1 MTTSLRAALA
11 AFAMLPTVST
21 IALADDKGLVPPPGY
36 FEPAGASGKSKGG
49 AYICPEIPTPYT
61 ESLDFPSKYEGSGK
75 SRDTLNEQAD
85 AEYKE
90 KTTPINDFEKGVAK
104 IVGAYMETGKP
115 DALACAL
122 QWYDKWASAKALLGD
137 APNHTGRSVRKWT
150 LASASGAWVKLKF
163 SASKPLA
170 SQADEEKKV
179 EDWLSQIGDKVKD
192 EWDPNADA
200 HILNNHFYW
209 AAWAEMSTA
218 VATNRR
224 DLFDASVKI
233 YNRFASQADR
243 DGYLPN
249 ELNRK
254 TRALGYHIFA
264 VTPLSMIAAFAQA
277 NGVDLA
283 SKGDHALKRV
293 AERTLQGF
301 DNPKMFEDKAGAK
314 QVLEG
319 FDEQSS
325 KLAWLEPYCS
335 VEKCTGNA
343 AQKLDQSRP
352 FKNTRLGGDV
362 TSVFSASRS

>member
-1 MTTSLRAALA
+1 MRTFPRAALA
-11 AFAMLPTVST
+11 ALATLPLLSAAVF
-21 IALADDKGLVPPPGY
+21 ADDKGLVPPPGY
-36 FEPAGASGKSKGG
+36 FEPAGRSGVTKGG

-61 ESLDFPSKYEGSGK
+61 DPLDFPSKYEGSGK

-85 AEYKE
+85 AEYKA
-90 KTTPINDFEKGVAK
+90 KTKPINDFEKGVAK
-104 IVGAYMETGKP
+104 VVGSYMETGKP

-122 QWYDKWASAKALLGD
+122 QWYGKWADAHALLAD
-137 APNHTGRSVRKWT
+137 APDHTGRSVRKWT

-170 SQADEEKKV
+170 ANVDEAKKV
-179 EDWLSQIGDKVKD
+179 EDWLSQIGDKVKA
-192 EWDPNADA
+192 EWSPTEADKNF
-200 HILNNHFYW
+200 NNHYYW
-209 AAWAEMSTA
+209 AGWAMMATS

-233 YNRFASQADR
+233 YEHFASQPDSQ
-243 DGYLPN
+243 GYLPN
-249 ELNRK
+249 EVNRK
-254 TRALGYHIFA
+254 TRALGYHLFA
-264 VTPLSMIAAFAQA
+264 VAPLAMTAAFAQA

-283 SKGDHALKRV
+283 SKGNHALKRV

-314 QVLEG
+314 QVIEG

-335 VEKCTGNA
+335 VEKCEGVA
-343 AQKLDQSRP
+343 AAKLEQSRP

-362 TSVFSASRS
+362 TSVFSAAKG